1 MLVILIAIL
10 SAGMAGLTGLW
21 SGAYDSLA
29 WLWILPASF
38 LGTFVVLVL
47 LSLAFLYLCSMAVDT
62 KKPQEKDSRFY
73 RFLIHVFADAGMLLL
88 GVRIHATGLEKLP
101 KDTRFLLVSNHIHD
115 FDPVILLAKMKK
127 SRLAFISKKENT
139 TKPIVGKVMHKILCQ
154 LINRENDREAL
165 KTILKCVQII
175 QEDKASIAVFPEGYT
190 SMDGLLHPFRHGVF
204 KIAQKAK
211 VPIVVCTL
219 QNTNQIVKNG
229 LHFKRTNVQLHLLDV
244 LYPEDIQGMT
254 AVQVGTHVHQMM
266 ADDLGED
273 LVLKEMP

>member
-1 MLVILIAIL
+1 MLVIIIAIL
-10 SAGMAGLTGLW
+10 SAIMAVLTGLW
-21 SGAYDSLA
+21 SGAYDSLN
-29 WLWILPASF
+29 WLWVLPTSF
-38 LGTFVVLVL
+38 LGTFVALAA
-47 LSLAFLYLCSMAVDT
+47 LSLGFLCLCSALVDT
-62 KKPQEKDSRFY
+62 KKPQEKDSWFY
-73 RFLIHVFADAGMLLL
+73 RSLIYLFADAGILLM
-88 GVRIHATGLEKLP
+88 GVRVHTTGFEKLP

-115 FDPVILLAKMKK
+115 FDPVILLDKMKK
-127 SRLAFISKKENT
+127 SRLAFISKQENT

-154 LINRENDREAL
+154 LINRENDREAM
-165 KTILKCVQII
+165 KTILNCVRII

-219 QNTNQIVKNG
+219 QNTNKIMQNG
-229 LHFKRTNVQLHLLDV
+229 LRLKHTDVYLHLLDV
-244 LYPEDIQGMT
+244 LYPEDLAGMT
-254 AVQVGTHVHQMM
+254 TVQVGTRVHQMM

>member
-1 MLVILIAIL
+1 
-10 SAGMAGLTGLW
+10 
-21 SGAYDSLA
+21 
-29 WLWILPASF
+29 
-38 LGTFVVLVL
+38 
-47 LSLAFLYLCSMAVDT
+47 
-62 KKPQEKDSRFY
+62 
-73 RFLIHVFADAGMLLL
+73 
-88 GVRIHATGLEKLP
+88 
-101 KDTRFLLVSNHIHD
+101 
-115 FDPVILLAKMKK
+115 
-127 SRLAFISKKENT
+127 
-139 TKPIVGKVMHKILCQ
+139 
-154 LINRENDREAL
+154 
-165 KTILKCVQII
+165 
-175 QEDKASIAVFPEGYT
+175 
-190 SMDGLLHPFRHGVF
+190 MDGLLHPFRHGVF